1 MLKIIYILI
10 AAVVLLLTVIDLF
23 SEKNWKKQ
31 LTHIIVIVPLL
42 LRILLIK

>member
-10 AAVVLLLTVIDLF
+10 AAIVLWLTIIDLF
-23 SEKNWKKQ
+23 GEKNWKKQ
-31 LTHIIVIVPLL
+31 LTHIIVIIPLL

>member
-10 AAVVLLLTVIDLF
+10 AALVLILTVLDLF

-31 LTHIIVIVPLL
+31 LTHIIVIIPLL
-42 LRILLIK
+42 LRIFLIK